1 VRLGRGK
8 KVSVTPYVEAR
19 KRQGT
24 KAPQALLGRLPDEV
38 GRLLIKPFM
47 QVMRLFRSWR
57 FPRVAAL
64 LAIVILLCVG
74 TFLPLFPT
82 GHEVP
87 AALMTARSSHVD
99 QGTNGYWHPLDANY
113 PVVSAEEA
121 QEVDKHPGNAYLLT
135 ALLLLALSFWAIV
148 VWVLT
153 NVQGQWVFRSL
164 GIDRRRWLPSAL
176 EERPFLGV
184 FRL

>member
-1 VRLGRGK
+1 
-8 KVSVTPYVEAR
+8 
-19 KRQGT
+19 
-24 KAPQALLGRLPDEV
+24 
-38 GRLLIKPFM
+38 
-47 QVMRLFRSWR
+47 
-57 FPRVAAL
+57 
-64 LAIVILLCVG
+64 
-74 TFLPLFPT
+74 
-82 GHEVP
+82 
-87 AALMTARSSHVD
+87 VD

-121 QEVDKHPGNAYLLT
+121 QEVDEHPGNAYLLT

-148 VWVLT
+148 VWVFT
-153 NVQGQWVFRSL
+153 NVQGHWVFRSL